1 MNTALLLIGF
11 AYEGMHITN
20 PFADET
26 GRDTVSPNYYGFT
39 IMDTGSRCEAWVKD
53 VEDGCQIWLTDTS
66 GMALPDDTEV
76 RMGEVIIALRDP
88 NGEEIKTNLLS
99 DVYDQSAPEEPEEK
113 FDYGYWRLQ
122 LQCWQRGETNFTS
135 RLFDLICKADL
146 GNRALIAKGFPDAV
160 KAHKL
165 WDTGG
170 IKL

>member
-1 MNTALLLIGF
+1 MNESKELIGF

-26 GRDTVSPNYYGFT
+26 GREQVDPSYYGFFV
-39 IMDTGSRCEAWVKD
+39 IDTGGGCRAWCKD
-53 VEDGCQIWLTDTS
+53 LDGGQCVWLTDIS
-66 GMALPDDTEV
+66 GLELPDAADI
-76 RMGEVIIALRDP
+76 RLGEVIIGLRES
-88 NGEEIKTNLLS
+88 GEELQTNLLS

-113 FDYGYWRLQ
+113 FDYGYWQMQ